1 MQAPPTQRL
10 APTNTPLPPGSL
22 PSATPR
28 VAAAA
33 PVPPSA
39 EAPLDRTATL
49 GAVLLVSGGALLLI
63 ALGLLLRR

>member
-1 MQAPPTQRL
+1 
-10 APTNTPLPPGSL
+10 
-22 PSATPR
+22 
-28 VAAAA
+28 VAAAP